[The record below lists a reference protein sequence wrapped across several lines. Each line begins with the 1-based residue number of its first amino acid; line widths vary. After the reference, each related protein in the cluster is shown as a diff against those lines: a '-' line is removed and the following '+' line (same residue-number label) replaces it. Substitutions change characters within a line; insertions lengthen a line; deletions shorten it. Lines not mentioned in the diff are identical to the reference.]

1 METSL
6 FSAAAQGFLNLL
18 QLKIFLAML
27 IGVGIGTFTAV
38 APQGLGM
45 PLVYAIALPIVIKWE
60 PLTGIALL
68 IGASSVSA
76 ICAAYLPILFG
87 IPGGSGSQAT
97 VLDGY
102 PMGKRG
108 EGRRALGA
116 SFMAGGMGCLIG
128 TLTLAAAIPA
138 ARPLIYLMGSPEL
151 FVVML
156 WGLSMVAVLAGRR
169 PVKGL
174 IAAAFG
180 LLLATVGQQAQSGVM
195 RFVFDLPYLLDG
207 ISISIIALAMFG
219 IPSALDLALTK
230 LGVEQQPA
238 PLKGSLLDGVK
249 DTLRNWWLVLRCSF
263 VGVWVGIVPGLGS
276 QVVDWLA
283 YGHAAQSCKGGRETF
298 GKGDVRG
305 VIAPESANDAK
316 DGGDLVTTLLLGF
329 PQGVVTALFIVALL
343 AWGYLP
349 GPEMVKKNPEMIYS
363 IVWLQG
369 ISGLA
374 GTLVG
379 FTLAAQLAKLA
390 QVRYTF
396 MVPVMF
402 IFILMGAFS
411 VSRDPADLVM
421 VVGFGFLGYFMRR
434 YGFPRPAMILGLVL
448 GDLMEKYLYRSVA
461 SYGFTW
467 LTRPAVIVLLAFAG
481 LSLFLTLR
489 GRIKASANA
498 REEAP
503 ATASFTG
510 AMARAEDES

>member
-1 METSL
+1 MEISL
-6 FSAAAQGFLNLL
+6 FSAASQGFLNLL
-18 QLKIFLAML
+18 HVNVFLAML
-27 IGVGIGTFTAV
+27 LGVSIGTFTAV

-45 PLVYAIALPIVIKWE
+45 PLVYAIALPIVIRWD
-60 PLTGIALL
+60 PITGIALL

-128 TLTLAAAIPA
+128 TFTLAAAVPA

-169 PVKGL
+169 PLRGL

-195 RFVFDLPYLLDG
+195 RFVFDQPYLLDG

-230 LGVEQQPA
+230 LGVEQQPV
-238 PLKGSLLDGVK
+238 PLKGSLFDGVK
-249 DTLRNWWLVLRCSF
+249 DTIREWWLVVRCSF

-283 YGHAAQSCKGGRETF
+283 YGHAAQSAKGGSENF

-349 GPEMVKKNPEMIYS
+349 GPEMVKKNPELIYS
-363 IVWLQG
+363 IIWLQG

-396 MVPVMF
+396 MVPIMF

-411 VSRDPADLVM
+411 VNRDPVDLL
-421 VVGFGFLGYFMRR
+421 VVVVFGALGYLMRR
-434 YGFPRPAMILGLVL
+434 YSFPRPAMILGLVL

-467 LTRPAVIVLLAFAG
+467 LARPAVIVLLLLAS

-489 GRIKASANA
+489 GRIRANA
-498 REEAP
+498 KAREK
-503 ATASFTG
+503 ATAASFTG

>member
-1 METSL
+1 MEMSL
-6 FSAAAQGFLNLL
+6 LDAAIKGLTNILH
-18 QLKIFLAML
+18 LKVFLAMMV
-27 IGVGIGTFTAV
+27 GVGIGTFTAV

-45 PLVYAIALPIVIKWE
+45 PLVYAILLPVVVRWE
-60 PLTGIALL
+60 PVTGMALL

-116 SFMAGGMGCLIG
+116 SFMAGGMGCLVG
-128 TLTLAAAIPA
+128 TFTLALAIPA
-138 ARPLIYLMGSPEL
+138 AQPLIYLMGAPEL
-151 FVVML
+151 FVVVL

-169 PVKGL
+169 PIKGL
-174 IAAAFG
+174 IAAVFG
-180 LLLATVGQQAQSGVM
+180 LLVATVGQQGQSGIM
-195 RFVFDLPYLLDG
+195 RFVFDQPYLLDG
-207 ISISIIALAMFG
+207 IPLSIIALALFG

-230 LGVEQQPA
+230 IGVEQQPA

-249 DTLRNWWLVLRCSF
+249 DTLREWWLVLRCSF
-263 VGVWVGIVPGLGS
+263 IGVWVGIVPGIGS

-283 YGHAAQSCKGGRETF
+283 YGHAAQTSKDARNF

-349 GPEMVKKNPEMIYS
+349 GPEMVKKNLDIVYS
-363 IVWLQG
+363 VVWIQG
-369 ISGLA
+369 ISGVI

-379 FTLAAQLAKLA
+379 FVLAAQLAKLA
-390 QVRYTF
+390 EVRYSV
-396 MVPVMF
+396 MVPIIF
-402 IFILMGAFS
+402 IFVLMGAFS
-411 VSRDPADLVM
+411 VNRDPIDLL
-421 VVGFGFLGYFMRR
+421 VVVVFGIIGYLMRR
-434 YGFPRPAMILGLVL
+434 FGYPRPAMILGLVL
-448 GDLMEKYLYRSVA
+448 GGLMETYLYRSMA
-461 SYGFTW
+461 SYGFSW
-467 LTRPAVIVLLAFAG
+467 LARPSVIVLL
-481 LSLFLTLR
+481 SLAAISFLLTMRARLKSSP
-489 GRIKASANA
+489 KAQAA
-498 REEAP
+498 
-503 ATASFTG
+503 
-510 AMARAEDES
+510 

>member
-6 FSAAAQGFLNLL
+6 FNAAIQGFLNLL
-18 QLKIFLAML
+18 HLKVFLAMM
-27 IGVGIGTFTAV
+27 IGVSIGTFTAV

-45 PLVYAIALPIVIKWE
+45 PLVYAIALPVVIKWE
-60 PLTGIALL
+60 PITGIALL

-128 TLTLAAAIPA
+128 TFTLAAAIPA

-180 LLLATVGQQAQSGVM
+180 LLLATAGQQAQSGIM
-195 RFVFDLPYLLDG
+195 RFVFDQPYLLDG
-207 ISISIIALAMFG
+207 ISISIIALALFG

-230 LGVEQQPA
+230 LGVEQQPV
-238 PLKGSLLDGVK
+238 PLKGSLFDGVK
-249 DTLRNWWLVLRCSF
+249 DTLREWWLVVRCSF

-283 YGHAAQSCKGGRETF
+283 YGHAAQSSKNPENFGR
-298 GKGDVRG
+298 GDVRG

-329 PQGVVTALFIVALL
+329 PQGVTTALFIVALL

-349 GPEMVKKNPEMIYS
+349 GPEMVKKNADVIYS
-363 IVWLQG
+363 VVWLQG
-369 ISGLA
+369 IAGIV

-379 FTLAAQLAKLA
+379 FILAAQLAKLA
-390 QVRYTF
+390 EVRYTF
-396 MVPVMF
+396 MVPIMF

-411 VSRDPADLVM
+411 VNRDPIDLL
-421 VVGFGFLGYFMRR
+421 VVVAFGVLGYFMRR
-434 YGFPRPAMILGLVL
+434 FAYPRPAMILGLVL

-461 SYGFTW
+461 SYGFSW
-467 LTRPAVIVLLAFAG
+467 LARPAVIVLLIIAV
-481 LSLFLTLR
+481 LSFSMTVRSRLR
-489 GRIKASANA
+489 SSRKDPS
-498 REEAP
+498 
-503 ATASFTG
+503 SSLSG
-510 AMARAEDES
+510 AVARAEDES

>member
-1 METSL
+1 MDMSL
-6 FSAAAQGFLNLL
+6 LDAA
-18 QLKIFLAML
+18 LKGLMNILHLKVFLAMMV
-27 IGVGIGTFTAV
+27 GVGIGTFTAV

-45 PLVYAIALPIVIKWE
+45 PLVYAILLPVVVRWE
-60 PLTGIALL
+60 PVTGMALL

-116 SFMAGGMGCLIG
+116 SFMAGGLGCLVG
-128 TLTLAAAIPA
+128 TFTLALAIPA
-138 ARPLIYLMGSPEL
+138 AKPLIYLMGAPEL
-151 FVVML
+151 FVVVL

-169 PVKGL
+169 PIKGL

-180 LLLATVGQQAQSGVM
+180 LLIATVGQQGQSGIM
-195 RFVFDLPYLLDG
+195 RFVFDQPYLLDG
-207 ISISIIALAMFG
+207 IPLSIIALALFG

-230 LGVEQQPA
+230 IGVEQQSV

-249 DTLRNWWLVLRCSF
+249 DTLREWWLVLRCSF
-263 VGVWVGIVPGLGS
+263 IGVWVGIVPGIGS

-283 YGHAAQSCKGGRETF
+283 YGHAAQTSKNAQNF

-349 GPEMVKKNPEMIYS
+349 GPEMVKKNLDIIYS
-363 IVWLQG
+363 VVWIQG
-369 ISGLA
+369 IAGII

-379 FTLAAQLAKLA
+379 FVLATQLAKLA
-390 QVRYTF
+390 EVRYSL
-396 MVPVMF
+396 MVPIIF
-402 IFILMGAFS
+402 IFVLMGAFS
-411 VSRDPADLVM
+411 VNRDPIDLL
-421 VVGFGFLGYFMRR
+421 VVVVFGFVGYLMRR
-434 YGFPRPAMILGLVL
+434 FGYPRPAMILGLVL
-448 GDLMEKYLYRSVA
+448 GGLMETYLYRSMA

-467 LTRPAVIVLLAFAG
+467 LARPSVIVLL
-481 LSLFLTLR
+481 SLASISFLLTMRARLR
-489 GRIKASANA
+489 NSAK
-498 REEAP
+498 
-503 ATASFTG
+503 
-510 AMARAEDES
+510 ARAA

>member
-1 METSL
+1 MEISL
-6 FSAAAQGFLNLL
+6 FAAALQGFLNLL
-18 QLKIFLAML
+18 HLKVFLAMML
-27 IGVGIGTFTAV
+27 GVSIGTFTAV

-45 PLVYAIALPIVIKWE
+45 PLVYAILLPVVIKWE
-60 PLTGIALL
+60 PITGMALL

-128 TLTLAAAIPA
+128 TFTLAAAIPA
-138 ARPLIYLMGSPEL
+138 AKPLIYLMGSPEL

-169 PVKGL
+169 PIKGI

-180 LLLATVGQQAQSGVM
+180 LLLATVGQQAQSGIM
-195 RFVFDLPYLLDG
+195 RFVFDQPYLLDG
-207 ISISIIALAMFG
+207 ISISIMALALFG

-230 LGVEQQPA
+230 LGVEQQPV
-238 PLKGSLLDGVK
+238 PLKGSLFDGVK
-249 DTLRNWWLVLRCSF
+249 DTLREWWLVVRCSF

-283 YGHAAQSCKGGRETF
+283 YGHAAQSSKNPENFGR
-298 GKGDVRG
+298 GDVRG

-329 PQGVVTALFIVALL
+329 PQGVTTALFIVALL

-349 GPEMVKKNPEMIYS
+349 GPEMVKKNADVIYS
-363 IVWLQG
+363 VVWLQG
-369 ISGLA
+369 ISGII
-374 GTLVG
+374 GTLIG
-379 FTLAAQLAKLA
+379 FGLAAQLAKLA
-390 QVRYTF
+390 EVRYTF
-396 MVPVMF
+396 MVPIMF

-411 VSRDPADLVM
+411 VNRDPVDLL
-421 VVGFGFLGYFMRR
+421 VVIAFGVLGYFMRR
-434 YGFPRPAMILGLVL
+434 FAYPRPAMILGLVL

-461 SYGFTW
+461 SYGFSW
-467 LTRPAVIVLLAFAG
+467 LARPAVIALLILAA
-481 LSLFLTLR
+481 LSFGLTLR
-489 GRIKASANA
+489 SRLRAS
-498 REEAP
+498 RKDP
-503 ATASFTG
+503 SSSLSG
-510 AMARAEDES
+510 AVARAEDES

>member
-1 METSL
+1 MEMSL
-6 FSAAAQGFLNLL
+6 LDAAIKGLTNILH
-18 QLKIFLAML
+18 LKVFLAMMV
-27 IGVGIGTFTAV
+27 GVSIGTFTAV

-45 PLVYAIALPIVIKWE
+45 PLVYAILLPVVVRWE
-60 PLTGIALL
+60 PVTGMALL

-116 SFMAGGMGCLIG
+116 SFMAGGMGCLVG
-128 TLTLAAAIPA
+128 TFTLALAIPA
-138 ARPLIYLMGSPEL
+138 AQPLIYLMGAPEL
-151 FVVML
+151 FVVVL

-169 PVKGL
+169 PIKGL

-180 LLLATVGQQAQSGVM
+180 LLIATVGQQGQSGIM
-195 RFVFDLPYLLDG
+195 RFVFDQPYLLDG
-207 ISISIIALAMFG
+207 IPLSIIALALFG

-230 LGVEQQPA
+230 IGVEQQPA

-249 DTLRNWWLVLRCSF
+249 DTLREWWLVLRCSF
-263 VGVWVGIVPGLGS
+263 IGVWVGIVPGIGS

-283 YGHAAQSCKGGRETF
+283 YGHAAQTSKDARNF

-349 GPEMVKKNPEMIYS
+349 GPEMVKKNLDIVYS
-363 IVWLQG
+363 VVWIQG
-369 ISGLA
+369 ISGVI

-379 FTLAAQLAKLA
+379 FVLAAQLAKLA
-390 QVRYTF
+390 EVRYSV
-396 MVPVMF
+396 MVPIIF
-402 IFILMGAFS
+402 IFVLMGAFS
-411 VSRDPADLVM
+411 VNRDPIDLL
-421 VVGFGFLGYFMRR
+421 VVVVFGIIGYLMRR
-434 YGFPRPAMILGLVL
+434 FGYPRPAMILGLVL
-448 GDLMEKYLYRSVA
+448 GGLMETYLYRSMA
-461 SYGFTW
+461 SYGFSW
-467 LTRPAVIVLLAFAG
+467 LARPSVIVLL
-481 LSLFLTLR
+481 SLAAISFLLTMRARLKSSP
-489 GRIKASANA
+489 KAQAA
-498 REEAP
+498 
-503 ATASFTG
+503 
-510 AMARAEDES
+510 

>member
-6 FSAAAQGFLNLL
+6 FGAAAQGFVNIL
-18 QLKIFLAML
+18 QLKVFLAMM
-27 IGVGIGTFTAV
+27 IGVSIGTFTAV

-68 IGASSVSA
+68 IGASAVSA

-116 SFMAGGMGCLIG
+116 SFMAGGMGSLIG
-128 TLTLAAAIPA
+128 TLTLVVAIPA

-151 FVVML
+151 FVIML

-169 PVKGL
+169 PIKGL
-174 IAAAFG
+174 IAAALG
-180 LLLATVGQQAQSGVM
+180 LLLATVGQQAQSGIM
-195 RFVFDLPYLLDG
+195 RYVFDQPYLLDG
-207 ISISIIALAMFG
+207 MSISIMALALFG

-230 LGVEQQPA
+230 LGVEQQPV
-238 PLKGSLLDGVK
+238 PLKGSLFDGVK
-249 DTLRNWWLVLRCSF
+249 DTLREWWLVVRCSF

-283 YGHAAQSCKGGRETF
+283 YGHAAQTCKGGRENF

-349 GPEMVKKNPEMIYS
+349 GPEMIKKNPEVIYS

-369 ISGLA
+369 ISGIV

-379 FTLAAQLAKLA
+379 FVLAAQLAKLA
-390 QVRYTF
+390 EVRYTF

-402 IFILMGAFS
+402 IFILLGAFS
-411 VSRDPADLVM
+411 VNRDPLDLV
-421 VVGFGFLGYFMRR
+421 VVIVFGALGYFMRR
-434 YGFPRPAMILGLVL
+434 YGYPRPAMILGLVL

-461 SYGFTW
+461 SYGFSW
-467 LTRPAVIVLLAFAG
+467 LARPAVIVLLLLAA
-481 LSLFLTLR
+481 LSLLLTLR
-489 GRIKASANA
+489 GQMKAKK
-498 REEAP
+498 EAP
-503 ATASFTG
+503 PSSFTG

>member
-1 METSL
+1 MEPSL
-6 FSAAAQGFLNLL
+6 LTAAGLGFLNLL
-18 QLKIFLAML
+18 QLKVFLAML
-27 IGVGIGTFTAV
+27 IGVSIGTFTAV

-45 PLVYAIALPIVIKWE
+45 PLVYAIALPVVIKWE
-60 PLTGIALL
+60 PITGIALL

-102 PMGKRG
+102 PMGKKG

-116 SFMAGGMGCLIG
+116 SFMAGGMGALIG
-128 TLTLAAAIPA
+128 TFTLAAAIPA

-169 PVKGL
+169 PIKGL

-195 RFVFDLPYLLDG
+195 RFVFDQPYLLDG
-207 ISISIIALAMFG
+207 MSISIIALAMFG

-230 LGVEQQPA
+230 LGVEQQPV
-238 PLKGSLLDGVK
+238 PLKGSLWDGAK
-249 DTLRNWWLVLRCSF
+249 DAMREWWLVLRCSF

-283 YGHAAQSCKGGRETF
+283 YGHAAQSAKGGGNF

-316 DGGDLVTTLLLGF
+316 DGGDLVTTLILGF

-349 GPEMVKKNPEMIYS
+349 GPEMVKKNPELIYS

-369 ISGLA
+369 ISGIVGTLIGFSLA
-374 GTLVG
+374 G
-379 FTLAAQLAKLA
+379 QLAKLA

-396 MVPVMF
+396 MVPIMF

-411 VSRDPADLVM
+411 VNRDPLDLL
-421 VVGFGFLGYFMRR
+421 VVVVFGALGYFMRR

-461 SYGFTW
+461 SYGFSW
-467 LTRPAVIVLLAFAG
+467 LSRPAVVALLLMAG
-481 LSLFLTLR
+481 LSLFFTMR
-489 GRIKASANA
+489 GRVRANA
-498 REEAP
+498 KARAEASP
-503 ATASFTG
+503 GTFTG
-510 AMARAEDES
+510 AIARSEDES

>member
-1 METSL
+1 MELSL
-6 FSAAAQGFLNLL
+6 FDAAAKGFLNLL
-18 QLKIFLAML
+18 QFKVFLAMM
-27 IGVGIGTFTAV
+27 IGVSIGTFTAV

-60 PLTGIALL
+60 PVTGIALL

-128 TLTLAAAIPA
+128 TLTLALAIPVS
-138 ARPLIYLMGSPEL
+138 RPLIYLMGSPEL

-169 PVKGL
+169 PIKGL

-195 RFVFDLPYLLDG
+195 RFVFDQPYLLDG

-230 LGVEQQPA
+230 LGVEQQPV
-238 PLKGSLLDGVK
+238 PLKGSLFDGAK
-249 DTLRNWWLVLRCSF
+249 DALREWWLVVRCSF

-283 YGHAAQSCKGGRETF
+283 YGHAAQTSKNPGNF

-316 DGGDLVTTLLLGF
+316 DGGDLITTLLMGF

-349 GPEMVKKNPEMIYS
+349 GPEMVKKNLDLIYS
-363 IVWLQG
+363 VVWLQG
-369 ISGLA
+369 IAGITGTLIGFFLA
-374 GTLVG
+374 G
-379 FTLAAQLAKLA
+379 QLAKLA
-390 QVRYTF
+390 EVRYTF
-396 MVPVMF
+396 MVPIMF

-411 VSRDPADLVM
+411 VNRDPVDLL
-421 VVGFGFLGYFMRR
+421 VVIAFGVLGYFMRR
-434 YGFPRPAMILGLVL
+434 FGYPRPAMILGLVL

-461 SYGFTW
+461 SYGFSW
-467 LTRPAVIVLLAFAG
+467 LSRPAVIILLILAVASFI
-481 LSLFLTLR
+481 LTLR
-489 GRIKASANA
+489 GRLKSRNESPASLG
-498 REEAP
+498 
-503 ATASFTG
+503 G
-510 AMARAEDES
+510 AMARTADES